1 MADKTEEH
9 IDADHSGHP
18 YRMPSV
24 EECLAAPRRRSPPET
39 GIGTELPDGRQ
50 VMLCGKDGWFVQGRD
65 GWPDLDQPVDIH
77 KEFYGEPSPDGE
89 LSQP

>member
-9 IDADHSGHP
+9 LDADYSGRP

-24 EECLAAPRRRSPPET
+24 EECLAAPRRRSPPEN

-50 VMLCGKDGWFVQGRD
+50 VMAWEKTDGSCKAETVGRT
-65 GWPDLDQPVDIH
+65 
-77 KEFYGEPSPDGE
+77 
-89 LSQP
+89 